1 MKRCSDKRLRRLVRK
16 ATLAIEDP
24 DKGIV
29 FDDFDL
35 RYREKEQKREKDA
48 AHWFYRDKLSF
59 ETKYGEDCGGD
70 PRNEPAWVSDGGQ
83 GRAAQQGVVSYDL
96 DGDEACEDDKTK
108 PSGKTSDWSRRR
120 KSALEYVRRRLP
132 HALETLKLIIK
143 NRDNRKES
151 ICSLLKSQLSSPKNG
166 NSRGRSTTATSATS
180 PGSSPASR

>member
-1 MKRCSDKRLRRLVRK
+1 MRRCSDRRLLQLVKK
-16 ATLAIEDP
+16 ALYALEDP
-24 DKGIV
+24 AAGFV

-96 DGDEACEDDKTK
+96 DGDEDAEDADRK
-108 PSGKTSDWSRRR
+108 PSGKTSDWNRRR
-120 KSALEYVRRRLP
+120 KSALEHVRRRLP
-132 HALETLKLIIK
+132 HALETLKLIIR
-143 NRDNRKES
+143 NIDNRKES
-151 ICSLLKSQLSSPKNG
+151 ICSLVKSQLSSQKNG
-166 NSRGRSTTATSATS
+166 KSRGRSTPAT
-180 PGSSPASR
+180 